1 MAPRGRAK
9 ARVRGRGRAGSMLGA
24 TGAQNPGEHNV
35 MGGENADTY
44 LLAGHA
50 SVGGFPSLGQVVN
63 GIEPALLECSD
74 GSDEETATS
83 RKKPNLVAEGSRYGY
98 KMPNGAFISKSNFI
112 LKVKSE
118 IESDK
123 YPNLKGNTWTIK
135 LAPSARYPS
144 GSSQEIFIPMCY
156 AKDHRLVEAIID
168 KQVKGTI
175 DMDIGKNEWKLLV
188 RKLVNQFESDSVGYG
203 TKKFVE
209 MVGLQVHTLRE
220 TGKIY
225 FVFGPDCAYKDLAPD
240 PDPCHYWYANL
251 SLNPRDSARLHPLKY
266 LRTYLDFMI
275 IFLF

>member
-74 GSDEETATS
+74 GSDEETVTG
-83 RKKPNLVAEGSRYGY
+83 RKKANLVAEGSRYGY
-98 KMPNGAFISKSNFI
+98 NMPNGAFISNSNFI

-144 GSSQEIFIPMCY
+144 GSSQEIFIPKCY

-168 KQVKGTI
+168 IECFKH
-175 DMDIGKNEWKLLV
+175 
-188 RKLVNQFESDSVGYG
+188 F
-203 TKKFVE
+203 FV
-209 MVGLQVHTLRE
+209 
-220 TGKIY
+220 
-225 FVFGPDCAYKDLAPD
+225 
-240 PDPCHYWYANL
+240 
-251 SLNPRDSARLHPLKY
+251 
-266 LRTYLDFMI
+266 
-275 IFLF
+275 